1 VGATRATSYFED
13 FRIGMEFHHRR
24 SRTLTQEENARWSLV
39 TMNTAQAHWN
49 QEAMKSYLDGRFDRP
64 LVNAAVVLAIS
75 VGLTSED
82 ISENIFADVALD
94 AIRLTTP
101 VFGGDTLTAR
111 SVILEVADEP
121 ATPHSGRVHYR
132 ISVSNQAGAVVATLE
147 RTVLIKRRC
156 QWQARD
162 ADFASHWPRGQADSN
177 VLGSAA
183 APLRKPSR

>member
-1 VGATRATSYFED
+1 MGATRSTSYFED
-13 FRIGMEFHHRR
+13 FCVGMEFHHRR

-64 LVNAAVVLAIS
+64 LVNAAVILAIS

-101 VFGGDTLTAR
+101 VFGGDTLTAK
-111 SVILEVADEP
+111 SVILEIADEP
-121 ATPHSGRVHYR
+121 AIAHSGRVHYR
-132 ISVSNQAGAVVATLE
+132 ISVSNQAGAAVATLE
-147 RTVLIKRRC
+147 RTVLIKRRH
-156 QWQARD
+156 QWKKRD
-162 ADFASHWPRGQADSN
+162 ADFVNHWPRGQADNS
-177 VLGSAA
+177 VLSSAA
-183 APLRKPSR
+183 APLSKPSR